1 MRGTNISSMAA
12 ILLALGAVGS
22 AWAALP
28 APEVSGSLVQL
39 GSPVPL
45 LWTPTAEV
53 RVGSPREVPPL
64 DLALTGDTYGP
75 VYVLRAPTDGI
86 VEYLYSWTGFF
97 LVGQPLVR
105 VYDSK
110 LLADLR
116 AAKAAGKFDA
126 RPFII
131 AATARASVWDV
142 PFPSPTTQPVAPGTV
157 LRPAAPETENSTVE
171 RPRATLER
179 RETAANVSRARL
191 TMARQE
197 LAVAEKHLAE
207 TQEELVARRQL
218 QKSGVL
224 VPEEVTRFETQH
236 VQAQAAVKAAREKL
250 REAEKAGKA
259 ENAEPSAPTRVPPL
273 RPVAPMALPALPA
286 IPPPPAELQRL
297 SAPRWQDS
305 LAPTGGLV
313 LKPLQPPGAAVKKGT
328 PLLKVANSAW
338 ARLRVLVPPEQS
350 FRFHRSAPVAV
361 AFPELPGLE
370 FVGWVTSKH
379 LLPGDE
385 RGVVEMLVTNARQ
398 PFETQALLMSLAYAS
413 PPLQDSS
420 EAELAPDI
428 SRVAAALAPSERLF
442 ALVPAAVMTSAAK
455 ARAEEYNGLPLT
467 GRLAVVPPIPRFG
480 PPECPDPELRERLT
494 QLHEW
499 QESFIEGLTTA
510 IYGQRIVLSY
520 PREGAISAAVERML
534 KSEVSHDPGYCARTL
549 REALGWGL
557 GDAYQ
562 WATRLPEHGYLPRE
576 DGIPRPGDIMVWP
589 FTYGSHH
596 SQHIGVAVLQNGRL
610 MLLSNLEGR
619 LGTSEIVGGYIA
631 FYKPATP
638 GVSVPS
644 SAPRAGRPA
653 RP

>member
-12 ILLALGAVGS
+12 ILLALGALGS

-28 APEVSGSLVQL
+28 APEPSGLLVQL

-64 DLALTGDTYGP
+64 DLALTGETYGP
-75 VYVLRAPTDGI
+75 VYVLRAPADGI

-110 LLADLR
+110 LLADLS

-131 AATARASVWDV
+131 AATARPSVWEV
-142 PFPSPTTQPVAPGTV
+142 PFPSPTTQPVAPDTV
-157 LRPAAPETENSTVE
+157 LRPATPRPEGSAVE

-179 RETAANVSRARL
+179 REAPANASRARL
-191 TMARQE
+191 TMAREQ
-197 LAVAEKHLAE
+197 LAAAEKHLAE
-207 TQEELVARRQL
+207 TQEELAARRQL

-236 VQAQAAVKAAREKL
+236 VQAQAAVKAARENL
-250 REAEKAGKA
+250 QEAEEAEKA
-259 ENAEPSAPTRVPPL
+259 APTAPAAVPPL

-286 IPPPPAELQRL
+286 IPAPPAELQRL
-297 SAPRWQDS
+297 SAPRWEDS

-350 FRFHRSAPVAV
+350 FRFHRSVPVTI

-379 LLPGDE
+379 LVPGDE
-385 RGVVEMLVTNARQ
+385 RGIVEMLVTNVRE
-398 PFETQALLMSLAYAS
+398 PFETQALLMSLAYTS
-413 PPLQDSS
+413 PPLKDNA
-420 EAELAPDI
+420 EAELTPDV
-428 SRVAAALAPSERLF
+428 SRVAAGLAPSERLF
-442 ALVPAAVMTSAAK
+442 ALVPAAVITSAAK
-455 ARAEEYNGLPLT
+455 ARAEQYDDLPLT
-467 GRLAVVPPIPRFG
+467 GRLAVVPSMPRFG
-480 PPECPDPELRERLT
+480 PPECPEPQLRERLT

-631 FYKPATP
+631 FYKAAAP
-638 GVSVPS
+638 GTSVPS
-644 SAPRAGRPA
+644 SAPLAGRPA
-653 RP
+653 QP